1 MQTDTGRWIKW
12 ISDIPSVVFK
22 PLPSNLSR
30 CLLLVDMGGTDQV
43 HLGPSKLNRQK
54 NVHFFLHHP
63 LLINTQQEFWCY
75 LFTHLIVNVT
85 LFVIHN
91 LNISLVTFPEP
102 VWSRNTLPKG
112 FWLSQWSSPALTK
125 WHLFLYSEHISTE
138 PVEIIMTWP
147 SLFCCKPLTS
157 KVLFYFIQAYAC
169 CSVMMLS
176 STQ

>member
-112 FWLSQWSSPALTK
+112 FLVESMVFTGINQMTSVSLLRAHQHWTSLNNNDMTK
-125 WHLFLYSEHISTE
+125 SFL
-138 PVEIIMTWP
+138 
-147 SLFCCKPLTS
+147 L
-157 KVLFYFIQAYAC
+157 
-169 CSVMMLS
+169 
-176 STQ
+176 